1 VDGGNK
7 SGHDRFLI
15 GFLTRRLLGMAIVLT
30 VMSFIVF
37 MLIGLMPGD
46 PIDIMIASNPDLTP
60 ADGERLKRLHGLDL
74 PLWERYTNWLGGV
87 LHGDLGF
94 SRTYNRPVLDILLP
108 RLGNTV
114 ILLGL
119 SSLVAFAIAIPLGV
133 IAATRP
139 QSPLDG
145 AINLFCFAGI
155 SVPPFWLALVF
166 IMFFAVTLGWLP
178 AGGMGSPETGL
189 LGRLEFLI
197 LPVATL
203 TIASLAGYTRFARA
217 AMIEVLRQDYIRTA
231 RAKGL
236 GSGRTV
242 FGHGLRNAML
252 PLTTIIALD
261 FGALFSGA
269 LITETMFGYL
279 GMGKLIYDSIL
290 GNDFNLALVGL
301 LLATLV
307 VLIGN
312 FLADIAYA
320 VLDPRISFRV
330 LEAA

>member
-1 VDGGNK
+1 
-7 SGHDRFLI
+7 
-15 GFLTRRLLGMAIVLT
+15 M
-30 VMSFIVF
+30 
-37 MLIGLMPGD
+37 
-46 PIDIMIASNPDLTP
+46 
-60 ADGERLKRLHGLDL
+60 E
-74 PLWERYTNWLGGV
+74 
-87 LHGDLGF
+87 
-94 SRTYNRPVLDILLP
+94 ILLP

-119 SSLVAFAIAIPLGV
+119 SSIVAIVVAIPLGV

-139 QSPLDG
+139 QSKLDG

-155 SVPPFWLALVF
+155 SVPPFWLALLF
-166 IMFFAVTLGWLP
+166 IMVFAVAFGWLP
-178 AGGMGSPETGL
+178 AGGMGAADAGFFA
-189 LGRLEFLI
+189 RLKFLI

-236 GSGRTV
+236 GPRRTV

-261 FGALFSGA
+261 FGTLFSGA

-320 VLDPRISFRV
+320 ALDPRISFRA

>member
-1 VDGGNK
+1 MLA
-7 SGHDRFLI
+7 FLA
-15 GFLTRRLLGMAIVLT
+15 RRLMGMAAVLAA
-30 VMSFIVF
+30 MSFIVF

-74 PLWERYTNWLGGV
+74 PLWERYANWLGGV
-87 LHGDLGF
+87 FTGDLGF
-94 SRTYNRPVLDILLP
+94 SRTYNRPVMEILLP

-114 ILLGL
+114 VLLGL
-119 SSLVAFAIAIPLGV
+119 SSIVAILIAIPLGV

-139 QSPLDG
+139 RSRLDG

-166 IMFFAVTLGWLP
+166 IMVFAVTLGWLP
-178 AGGMGSPETGL
+178 AGGMGAPDAGPFA
-189 LGRLEFLI
+189 RLEFLV

-236 GSGRTV
+236 GPRRTV

-261 FGALFSGA
+261 FGTLFSGA

-320 VLDPRISFRV
+320 VLDPRISFRA

>member
-1 VDGGNK
+1 M
-7 SGHDRFLI
+7 LP
-15 GFLTRRLLGMAIVLT
+15 FLTRRIAGMTIVLT
-30 VMSFIVF
+30 VMSFVVF
-37 MLIGLMPGD
+37 ILIGLMPGD

-74 PLWERYTNWLGGV
+74 PLWERYANWLGGLV
-87 LHGDLGF
+87 SGDFGF
-94 SRTYNRPVLDILLP
+94 SRAYNRPVLDILLP

-114 ILLGL
+114 MLLGL
-119 SSLVAFAIAIPLGV
+119 SSLAAIAIAIPLGV

-139 QSPLDG
+139 QSPVDS

-178 AGGMGSPETGL
+178 AGGMGAPDIGL
-189 LGRLEFLI
+189 FGRLEFLV

-236 GSGRTV
+236 GPGRTV

-261 FGALFSGA
+261 FGSLFSGA

-312 FLADIAYA
+312 FLADMAYA
-320 VLDPRISFRV
+320 VLDPRISFRA

>member
-1 VDGGNK
+1 M
-7 SGHDRFLI
+7 LA
-15 GFLTRRLLGMAIVLT
+15 FLTRRIMGMTAVLA

-74 PLWERYTNWLGGV
+74 PLWERYANWLGGV
-87 LHGDLGF
+87 FTGDLGF
-94 SRTYNRPVLDILLP
+94 SRTYNRPVMEILLP

-119 SSLVAFAIAIPLGV
+119 SSIVAILIAIPLGV

-139 QSPLDG
+139 RSRLDG

-166 IMFFAVTLGWLP
+166 IMVFAVTLGWLP
-178 AGGMGSPETGL
+178 AGGMGAPDAGPFA
-189 LGRLEFLI
+189 RLEFLL

-236 GSGRTV
+236 GPRRTV

-261 FGALFSGA
+261 FGTLFSGA

-290 GNDFNLALVGL
+290 GSDFNLALVGL
-301 LLATLV
+301 LLTTLV

-320 VLDPRISFRV
+320 VLDPRISFRA
-330 LEAA
+330 LEVT

>member
-1 VDGGNK
+1 M
-7 SGHDRFLI
+7 LA
-15 GFLTRRLLGMAIVLT
+15 FLTRRLIGMGIVL
-30 VMSFIVF
+30 VAMSFIVF

-60 ADGERLKRLHGLDL
+60 ADGERLKRLYGLDL
-74 PLWERYTNWLGGV
+74 PLWERYGNWLGGV
-87 LHGDLGF
+87 LSGDLGY
-94 SRTYNRPVLDILLP
+94 SRTYNQPVMDILLH

-114 ILLGL
+114 VLLGL
-119 SSLVAFAIAIPLGV
+119 SSLVAIAIAIPLGAL
-133 IAATRP
+133 AATRP
-139 QSPLDG
+139 QSPADS

-166 IMFFAVTLGWLP
+166 ILLFAVGLGWLP
-178 AGGMGSPETGL
+178 AGGMGSPEDGV
-189 LGRLEFLI
+189 LGRLEFLV

-236 GSGRTV
+236 SPGRTV
-242 FGHGLRNAML
+242 FGHGFRNAML

-261 FGALFSGA
+261 FGTLFSGA

-320 VLDPRISFRV
+320 VLDPRISFRA

>member
-1 VDGGNK
+1 VLA
-7 SGHDRFLI
+7 FLA
-15 GFLTRRLLGMAIVLT
+15 RRLMGMAAVLAA
-30 VMSFIVF
+30 MSFIVF

-74 PLWERYTNWLGGV
+74 PLWERYANWLGDV
-87 LHGDLGF
+87 FTGDLGF
-94 SRTYNRPVLDILLP
+94 SRTYNRPVMEILLP

-114 ILLGL
+114 VLLGL
-119 SSLVAFAIAIPLGV
+119 SSIVAILIAIPLGV

-139 QSPLDG
+139 RSRLDG

-166 IMFFAVTLGWLP
+166 IMVFAVTLGWLP
-178 AGGMGSPETGL
+178 AGGMGAPDAGPFA
-189 LGRLEFLI
+189 RLEFLV

-236 GSGRTV
+236 GPRRTV

-261 FGALFSGA
+261 FGTLFSGA

-320 VLDPRISFRV
+320 VLDPRISFRA

>member
-1 VDGGNK
+1 MTA
-7 SGHDRFLI
+7 
-15 GFLTRRLLGMAIVLT
+15 FLTRRLIGMAVVLAA
-30 VMSFIVF
+30 MSFVVF

-46 PIDIMIASNPDLTP
+46 PIDIMIASNPELTP

-74 PLWERYTNWLGGV
+74 PLWERYGNWLGGA
-87 LHGDLGF
+87 LTGDFGY
-94 SRTYNRPVLDILLP
+94 SRTYNQPVMDILLP

-119 SSLVAFAIAIPLGV
+119 SSLFAIAIAIPLGV

-139 QSPLDG
+139 QSGLDS

-166 IMFFAVTLGWLP
+166 ILLFAVSLGWLP
-178 AGGMGSPETGL
+178 AGGMGNSGDGL
-189 LGRLEFLI
+189 LARLEFLV
-197 LPVATL
+197 LPVVTL
-203 TIASLAGYTRFARA
+203 TIASLASYTRFARA

-236 GSGRTV
+236 SGRRTL

-261 FGALFSGA
+261 FGSLFSGA

-320 VLDPRISFRV
+320 VLDPRISFRS
-330 LEAA
+330 LETA

>member
-1 VDGGNK
+1 MAA
-7 SGHDRFLI
+7 
-15 GFLTRRLLGMAIVLT
+15 FLTRRLLGIFVVLAA
-30 VMSFIVF
+30 MSFIVF

-46 PIDIMIASNPDLTP
+46 PIDIMIASNPELTP

-74 PLWERYTNWLGGV
+74 PLWERYANWLAGALG
-87 LHGDLGF
+87 GDLGF
-94 SRTYNRPVLDILLP
+94 SRTYNRPVLEILLP
-108 RLGNTV
+108 RLGNTIV
-114 ILLGL
+114 LLGI
-119 SSLVAFAIAIPLGV
+119 SSIVAILIAIPLGV

-139 QSPLDG
+139 GSARDG

-166 IMFFAVTLGWLP
+166 IMVFAVSLGLLP
-178 AGGMGSPETGL
+178 AGGMGAPDAGAFA
-189 LGRLEFLI
+189 RLEFLV

-236 GSGRTV
+236 GPGRTV

-261 FGALFSGA
+261 FGSLFSGA

-279 GMGKLIYDSIL
+279 GMGKLIFDAIL

-301 LLATLV
+301 LLATFV
-307 VLIGN
+307 VLVGN
-312 FLADIAYA
+312 FLADIAYVA
-320 VLDPRISFRV
+320 LDPRISYRS
-330 LEAA
+330 LADG

>member
-1 VDGGNK
+1 M
-7 SGHDRFLI
+7 LA
-15 GFLTRRLLGMAIVLT
+15 FLTRRIMGMAAVLA

-74 PLWERYTNWLGGV
+74 PLWERYANWLGGV
-87 LHGDLGF
+87 FTGDLGF
-94 SRTYNRPVLDILLP
+94 SRTYNRPVMEILLP

-119 SSLVAFAIAIPLGV
+119 SSIVAILVAIPLGV

-139 QSPLDG
+139 RSRLDG

-155 SVPPFWLALVF
+155 SVPPFRLALVF
-166 IMFFAVTLGWLP
+166 IMVFAVTLGWLP
-178 AGGMGSPETGL
+178 AGGMGAPDAGPFA
-189 LGRLEFLI
+189 RLDFLV

-236 GSGRTV
+236 GPRRTV

-261 FGALFSGA
+261 FGTLFSGA

-320 VLDPRISFRV
+320 VLDPRISFRA
-330 LEAA
+330 LEAT